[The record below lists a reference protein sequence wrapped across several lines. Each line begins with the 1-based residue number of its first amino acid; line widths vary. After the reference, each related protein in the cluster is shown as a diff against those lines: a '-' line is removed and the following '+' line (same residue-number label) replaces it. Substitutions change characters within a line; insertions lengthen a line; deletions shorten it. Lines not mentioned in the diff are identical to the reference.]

1 VYETLVAKVRAMGPS
16 QAIGESSARFARRV
30 LPTAFHKVDRPH
42 LRAFYNAGPVF
53 LSVEELLLEI
63 ADTDS
68 AQLARLRQ
76 EHTSLLR
83 EIERR
88 RVETGLNYPESFGS
102 GGELSFALYSL
113 LRLRR
118 PQCVLETGVADGFST
133 FFLLSAVAKNGSG
146 SIHSVEVDR
155 NCGSLLSDSERGAW
169 NLHIISAKRPRA
181 FKDVVALITPDLFFH
196 DSNHLYYW
204 AHFEY
209 ATIRGQLGERCLITS
224 DDVDKSFAFLDFCS
238 TGSLAPAFLLDRW
251 KLFGIAL
258 PQRDPHASR
267 QH

>member
-1 VYETLVAKVRAMGPS
+1 MGLP
-16 QAIGESSARFARRV
+16 QAIGEYSARFARRL
-30 LPTAFHKVDRPH
+30 LPAGFHKVDRPH
-42 LRAFYNAGPVF
+42 PRAFYDAGPVF
-53 LSVEELLLEI
+53 LSVEKLLLEI

-68 AQLARLRQ
+68 AELARLRQ
-76 EHTSLLR
+76 EHASLLQ

-88 RVETGLNYPESFGS
+88 RAETGLSYPESFGS

-118 PQCVLETGVADGFST
+118 PQRVLETGVADGVST
-133 FFLLSAVAKNGSG
+133 FFLLNAVAKNGSG
-146 SIHSVEVDR
+146 SIHSVEVDG
-155 NCGSLLSDSERGAW
+155 NCGSLLSDGERDAW
-169 NLHIISAKRPRA
+169 NLHIIPAKRPRA
-181 FKDVVALITPDLFFH
+181 FADVVARITPDLFFH

-209 ATIRGQLGERCLITS
+209 ETIRGQLGERCLITS

-238 TGSLAPAFLLDRW
+238 TESLTPAFLLDRW

-258 PQRDPHASR
+258 PRSALGGGCVSA
-267 QH
+267 

>member
-1 VYETLVAKVRAMGPS
+1 MGLP

-42 LRAFYNAGPVF
+42 LRAFYDAGPVF
-53 LSVEELLLEI
+53 LSVEKLLLEI
-63 ADTDS
+63 ADTDP
-68 AQLARLRQ
+68 AQLTRLRQ
-76 EHTSLLR
+76 EHAGLMQ

-88 RVETGLNYPESFGS
+88 RAETGLLYPESFGS

-146 SIHSVEVDR
+146 SIHSVEIDR
-155 NCGSLLSDSERGAW
+155 NCGSLLSDSEREAW
-169 NLHIISAKRPRA
+169 TLHIIPARTPRA
-181 FKDVVALITPDLFFH
+181 FNDVVALVTPDLFFH
-196 DSNHLYYW
+196 DSNHFYYW

-209 ATIRGQLGERCLITS
+209 DTIRGQLGDRCLITS

-238 TGSLAPAFLLDRW
+238 TESLTPSFLRDRW
-251 KLFGIAL
+251 KLFGVAL
-258 PQRDPHASR
+258 PRPRSA
-267 QH
+267 